1 MKQTNVCEKD
11 IKKARVEAYL
21 DFPISIVTVGG
32 AMPSEEGL
40 KLSSRILLER
50 LIMKLR
56 NLKLQNFIKD
66 KKYFSMISF
75 SLINNLWM

>member
-11 IKKARVEAYL
+11 IKKARVEADL

-40 KLSSRILLER
+40 KIIQSYSSEEIDYETAQLE
-50 LIMKLR
+50 IAKLYKR
-56 NLKLQNFIKD
+56 
-66 KKYFSMISF
+66 
-75 SLINNLWM
+75 